1 MQSKILKKICAEISE
16 INILQHIKKK
26 KVYILF
32 LIMCNIILLV
42 QI

>member
-26 KVYILF
+26 KGLYSLSNYV
-32 LIMCNIILLV
+32 
-42 QI
+42 